1 MYCNL
6 SEAGGDTKGTKGVAK
21 GTREEVCLVEQRRA
35 MKSFLLGRTRV
46 CVVQGYRGNRVLMKR
61 IEKLEKG
68 VETVSSVCVGLLAGV
83 LYLVGKTNTL
93 EMKKQNIR

>member
-1 MYCNL
+1 MYCDV
-6 SEAGGDTKGTKGVAK
+6 SEAGGDTRGIKGVAK
-21 GTREEVCLVEQRRA
+21 GTGEEVSLVKQRRA

-46 CVVQGYRGNRVLMKR
+46 CVVRGNRVLMKR